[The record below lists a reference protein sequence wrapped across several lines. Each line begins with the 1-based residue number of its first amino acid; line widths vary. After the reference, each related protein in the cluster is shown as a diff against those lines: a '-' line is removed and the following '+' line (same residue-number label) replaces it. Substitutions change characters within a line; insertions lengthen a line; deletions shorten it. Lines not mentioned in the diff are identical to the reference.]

1 MLNNE
6 AGPASGKFVLPSPN
20 TTNSTFPAFK
30 ESRHVSIMK
39 IPTDVKQQ

>member
-6 AGPASGKFVLPSPN
+6 AGTASGKFVLPSPD
-20 TTNSTFPAFK
+20 TTNSTLLAFK
-30 ESRHVSIMK
+30 ESRHVSVMT